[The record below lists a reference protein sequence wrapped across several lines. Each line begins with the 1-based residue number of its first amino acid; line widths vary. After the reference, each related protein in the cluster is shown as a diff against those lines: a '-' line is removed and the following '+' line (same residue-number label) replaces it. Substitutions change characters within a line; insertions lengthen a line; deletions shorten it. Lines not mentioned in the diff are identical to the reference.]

1 MQCREAERLADL
13 SLDGE
18 VSPHEQAEL
27 DAHLVECVRCRDRS
41 TTQRWVHGSIRA
53 KLQNSSDNTAAPDCL
68 KNRVCAEL
76 RDAQRDSGGSAWRLA
91 LPVAMAVAVVTIL
104 SWTRSTA
111 PALAPDEAVVHHTR
125 NVLPQ
130 VRARGSVHEV
140 ERFIE
145 RRLGRPLAV
154 PAPADRNL
162 RLVGARVSNL
172 GKAPAAHIMYDH
184 RGARVSVFAN
194 EKRGAMAVPASFE
207 RRLVRGQPMLVGRHR
222 GYSLV
227 ATERG
232 DVVYRFVSD
241 LDGAELVRFASS
253 MHR

>member
-18 VSPHEQAEL
+18 VAPHEQTEL
-27 DAHLVECVRCRDRS
+27 DAHLLECAPCRSR
-41 TTQRWVHGSIRA
+41 TAAHRWVHGSIRA
-53 KLQNSSDNTAAPDCL
+53 KLQTSSDNAEAPAHL
-68 KNRVCAEL
+68 RSRVSTEL
-76 RDAQRDSGGSAWRLA
+76 RAAQREVGGFGWRLA
-91 LPVAMAVAVVTIL
+91 FPMAMALAVVSIL

-125 NVLPQ
+125 NIQPQ
-130 VRARGSVHEV
+130 IRAHGSVRKV
-140 ERFIE
+140 EQFVE
-145 RRLGRPLAV
+145 QKLGWPMPVPL
-154 PAPADRNL
+154 PTDRNL
-162 RLVGARVSNL
+162 RLVGARMSNL
-172 GKAPAAHIMYDH
+172 GADPTVQFMFDH

-194 EKRGAMAVPASFE
+194 EKHGALAAPANFE
-207 RRLVRGQPMLVGRHR
+207 RRLVHGHPMYVGHHR
-222 GYSLV
+222 GYTVV

-232 DVVYRFVSD
+232 DVLYRFVSD